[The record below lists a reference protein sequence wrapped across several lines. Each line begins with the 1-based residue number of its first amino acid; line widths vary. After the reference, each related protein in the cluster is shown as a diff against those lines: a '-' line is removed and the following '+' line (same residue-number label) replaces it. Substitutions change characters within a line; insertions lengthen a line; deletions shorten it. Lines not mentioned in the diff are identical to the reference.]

1 MAGLVMGNIGQAI
14 SSFGANIGNLMFKS
28 IGDEAD
34 RDARIAAK
42 KEEWQA
48 RLQDRQDARIENN
61 DLKRE
66 LLEMRLDAGGS
77 KSGGGGGK
85 GGASINM
92 IDLQPG
98 GKLAGMVAGKVGISE
113 PEYVQLYNSR
123 KSGDVSSFLTEIT
136 RTNVTP
142 AVKELGDPTGEM
154 SDAVSRSTAVRTPET
169 IKALPPGF
177 EVEYRA
183 KMKKLADLEE
193 SYALGGQYDDVTKG
207 RQNQFQTET
216 GQGVLAGAIKPGPAG
231 EAVGVSLGKER
242 IDVKGGE
249 KLNVYTGES
258 TTTPVGQ
265 SEIAENKAQAGSAGA
280 LSKKYGKEIEKIDAE
295 ISGGMFN
302 KNSSE
307 KLTSVINAANATIK
321 SLDESS
327 KGSTPEAKAEWQR
340 QRDDAVAVR
349 DKAMALQKSGLDA
362 REKPKPKADAAAVK
376 NNAEE
381 KAPSIAE
388 VKGAPAGASIGVKT
402 AKGWEMKDKSGKLL
416 GYVRGNK

>member
-14 SSFGANIGNLMFKS
+14 SGFGANIGNLMFKS

-66 LLEMRLDAGGS
+66 LLEMRLDAGGGKS
-77 KSGGGGGK
+77 GTSGGKSGG
-85 GGASINM
+85 INM
-92 IDLQPG
+92 EDIKPG
-98 GKLAGMVAGKVGISE
+98 GNQEVWAAAKLDMTV
-113 PEYVQLYNSR
+113 PEYTAFYNSLKTGD
-123 KSGDVSSFLTEIT
+123 KSAFLQDVT

-142 AVKELGDPTGEM
+142 AVPGMGAVEGDM
-154 SDAVSRSTAVRTPET
+154 SDAVSRKTATRTEET

-177 EVEYRA
+177 EGEYKA
-183 KMKKLADLEE
+183 KMKKLADIQE

-249 KLNVYTGES
+249 KLNVFTGES

-340 QRDDAVAVR
+340 QRDDAVTIR
-349 DKAMALQKSGLDA
+349 DKAITLQKNGLDA
-362 REKPKPKADAAAVK
+362 RDKPKPEPKTDDAVLK
-376 NNAEE
+376 NKVE
-381 KAPSIAE
+381 
-388 VKGAPAGASIGVKT
+388 GRG
-402 AKGWEMKDKSGKLL
+402 MK
-416 GYVRGNK
+416 YEPNKYQYRVNKDGSVDRKPK

>member
-48 RLQDRQDARIENN
+48 RLQDRLDARTENN

-66 LLEMRLDAGGS
+66 LLEMRLDAGGGKAGGKAGG
-77 KSGGGGGK
+77 KSGG
-85 GGASINM
+85 INM
-92 IDLQPG
+92 EDIKPG
-98 GKLAGMVAGKVGISE
+98 GTQEVWAAAKLEMTV
-113 PEYVQLYNSR
+113 PEYAAFYNSLKTGD
-123 KSGDVSSFLTEIT
+123 KSAFLQDVT

-142 AVKELGDPTGEM
+142 AVPGMGAVEGDM
-154 SDAVSRSTAVRTPET
+154 SDAVSRKTATRTEET

-177 EVEYRA
+177 EGEYKA
-183 KMKKLADLEE
+183 KMKKLADIQE

-249 KLNVYTGES
+249 KLNVFTGES

-340 QRDDAVAVR
+340 QRDDAVAIR
-349 DKAMALQKSGLDA
+349 DKAITLQKNGLDA
-362 REKPKPKADAAAVK
+362 REKPAPAPKADDAVLK
-376 NNAEE
+376 SKVE
-381 KAPSIAE
+381 SR
-388 VKGAPAGASIGVKT
+388 G
-402 AKGWEMKDKSGKLL
+402 MK
-416 GYVRGNK
+416 YEPNKYQYRVNKDGSVDRKPK

>member
-14 SSFGANIGNLMFKS
+14 SGFGANIGNLMFKS

-66 LLEMRLDAGGS
+66 LLEMRLDAGGGKS
-77 KSGGGGGK
+77 GTSGGKSGG
-85 GGASINM
+85 INM
-92 IDLQPG
+92 EDIKPG
-98 GKLAGMVAGKVGISE
+98 GNQEVWAAAKLDMTV
-113 PEYVQLYNSR
+113 PEYTAFYNSLKTGD
-123 KSGDVSSFLTEIT
+123 KSAFLQEVT
-136 RTNVTP
+136 RTNVAP
-142 AVKELGDPTGEM
+142 AVKEMGDPTGAM

-177 EVEYRA
+177 EDVYSA
-183 KMKKLADLEE
+183 KMKKLADLQE
-193 SYALGGQYDDVTKG
+193 SYALGGQYDDVMKG
-207 RQNQFQTET
+207 RQTKFQTGVGE
-216 GQGVLAGAIKPGPAG
+216 GVLAGNIKPGLG
-231 EAVGVSLGKER
+231 SEAVGASLAKER

-249 KLNVYTGES
+249 KLNVFTGES

-265 SEIAENKAQAGSAGA
+265 SEILENKAQAGSAGA
-280 LSKKYGKEIEKIDAE
+280 LSNKYTKEIEKIDAE
-295 ISGGMFN
+295 IKGGAFN

-340 QRDDAVAVR
+340 QRDDAVAIR
-349 DKAMALQKSGLDA
+349 DKAITLQKSGLDA
-362 REKPKPKADAAAVK
+362 REKPKPEPKADDAVL
-376 NNAEE
+376 
-381 KAPSIAE
+381 
-388 VKGAPAGASIGVKT
+388 KGKVEGRG
-402 AKGWEMKDKSGKLL
+402 MK
-416 GYVRGNK
+416 YEPNKYQYRVNKDGSVDRKPK

>member
-48 RLQDRQDARIENN
+48 RLQDRLDARTENN

-66 LLEMRLDAGGS
+66 LLEMRLDAGGGKAGGKAGG
-77 KSGGGGGK
+77 KSGG
-85 GGASINM
+85 INM
-92 IDLQPG
+92 EDIKPG
-98 GKLAGMVAGKVGISE
+98 GTQEVWAAAKLEMTV
-113 PEYVQLYNSR
+113 PEYAAFYNSLKTGD
-123 KSGDVSSFLTEIT
+123 KSAVLQDVT

-142 AVKELGDPTGEM
+142 AVPGMGAVEGDM
-154 SDAVSRSTAVRTPET
+154 SDAVSRKTATRTEET

-177 EVEYRA
+177 EGEYKA
-183 KMKKLADLEE
+183 KMKKLADIQE

-249 KLNVYTGES
+249 KLNVFTGES

-340 QRDDAVAVR
+340 QRDDAVTIR
-349 DKAMALQKSGLDA
+349 DKAITLQKNGLDA
-362 REKPKPKADAAAVK
+362 RDKPKPEPKTDDAVLK
-376 NNAEE
+376 NKVE
-381 KAPSIAE
+381 
-388 VKGAPAGASIGVKT
+388 GRG
-402 AKGWEMKDKSGKLL
+402 MK
-416 GYVRGNK
+416 YEPNKYQYRVNKDGSVDRKPK

>member
-48 RLQDRQDARIENN
+48 RLQDRLDARTENN

-66 LLEMRLDAGGS
+66 LLEMRLDAGGGKTGGKAGG
-77 KSGGGGGK
+77 KSGG
-85 GGASINM
+85 INM
-92 IDLQPG
+92 EDIKPG
-98 GKLAGMVAGKVGISE
+98 GTQEVWAAAKLEMTV
-113 PEYVQLYNSR
+113 PEYAAFYNSLKTGD
-123 KSGDVSSFLTEIT
+123 KSAFLQDVT

-142 AVKELGDPTGEM
+142 AVPGMGAVEGDM
-154 SDAVSRSTAVRTPET
+154 SDAVSRKTATRTEET

-177 EVEYRA
+177 EGEYKA
-183 KMKKLADLEE
+183 KMKKLADIQE

-249 KLNVYTGES
+249 KLNVFTGES

-340 QRDDAVAVR
+340 QRDDAVTIR
-349 DKAMALQKSGLDA
+349 DKAMTLQKNGLDA
-362 REKPKPKADAAAVK
+362 RDKPKTDDAVLKSKVEGRGMKYEPNKYQYRVNKDGSVDRKPK
-376 NNAEE
+376 
-381 KAPSIAE
+381 
-388 VKGAPAGASIGVKT
+388 
-402 AKGWEMKDKSGKLL
+402 
-416 GYVRGNK
+416 

>member
-1 MAGLVMGNIGQAI
+1 MTVPEYAAFYNSLKTGD
-14 SSFGANIGNLMFKS
+14 KS
-28 IGDEAD
+28 AF
-34 RDARIAAK
+34 
-42 KEEWQA
+42 
-48 RLQDRQDARIENN
+48 LQD
-61 DLKRE
+61 
-66 LLEMRLDAGGS
+66 
-77 KSGGGGGK
+77 
-85 GGASINM
+85 
-92 IDLQPG
+92 
-98 GKLAGMVAGKVGISE
+98 V
-113 PEYVQLYNSR
+113 
-123 KSGDVSSFLTEIT
+123 T

-142 AVKELGDPTGEM
+142 AVPGMGAVEGDM
-154 SDAVSRSTAVRTPET
+154 SDAVSRKTATRTEET

-177 EVEYRA
+177 EGEYKA
-183 KMKKLADLEE
+183 KMKKLADIQE

-249 KLNVYTGES
+249 KLNVFTGES

-340 QRDDAVAVR
+340 QRDDAVTIR
-349 DKAMALQKSGLDA
+349 DKAMTLQKNGLDA
-362 REKPKPKADAAAVK
+362 RDKPKTDDAVLKSKVEGRGMKYEPNKYQYRVNKDGSVDRKPK
-376 NNAEE
+376 
-381 KAPSIAE
+381 
-388 VKGAPAGASIGVKT
+388 
-402 AKGWEMKDKSGKLL
+402 
-416 GYVRGNK
+416 